1 MLWMNHWWWV
11 SNERRTVA
19 QNRDRRRKPDPGC
32 DPRRRVAG
40 GRIHAD
46 RPYPRDAEP
55 ARPYLCG
62 RSRHHPD
69 RSGKPQPRRAGSDAP
84 GQPCREAADR
94 NVRRPERFI
103 LDPGLGRG
111 GGLRLYRRRAEEGAH
126 QAYPRPLR
134 VALQCL
140 RKTPGGTGAYQVAAR
155 GSQGHREGQGH
166 PDEGEGP
173 NRGRGLCAAALH
185 RDAREEEKRRDRPV
199 DSDRVGDAEMTA
211 PLRIG
216 FIPLVDAAAL
226 MVAVDKGYATA
237 EGLDV
242 TLVREVS
249 WSNVRDKLNIGLF
262 DAAHLLAPVAIASS
276 LGLGHIKVPIVAPFN
291 LGLNGNAI
299 TVSPALHAA
308 IMGEIEG
315 DPFDPMATA
324 LALCRV
330 VAARRKSG
338 AEPLTF
344 GMTFPFSTH
353 NYQLRFWMAAGGVD
367 PDEDVRLVV
376 LPPPYVVDSLANGHV
391 DAFCVGAPWNSVA
404 VDLGVGHILHFV
416 SDILVR
422 AAEKVLAVRQSWS
435 ERNPDILAALIR
447 AHLRAVEFIEDSSH
461 RAEAAR
467 ILAQPERIGVDA
479 DVILRSLEGRL
490 KISPDGTMRE
500 SSRYLL
506 VGREGASRPDPVQA
520 AWLYAQMVRWGQA
533 SISPEA
539 LEMAKA
545 VFRPDLYDAALG
557 LEPGSDVAHEDVGAF
572 AGPAFDPDDVA
583 GHLASF
589 KIARQKL

>member
-1 MLWMNHWWWV
+1 M
-11 SNERRTVA
+11 
-19 QNRDRRRKPDPGC
+19 
-32 DPRRRVAG
+32 
-40 GRIHAD
+40 
-46 RPYPRDAEP
+46 
-55 ARPYLCG
+55 
-62 RSRHHPD
+62 
-69 RSGKPQPRRAGSDAP
+69 
-84 GQPCREAADR
+84 
-94 NVRRPERFI
+94 
-103 LDPGLGRG
+103 
-111 GGLRLYRRRAEEGAH
+111 
-126 QAYPRPLR
+126 
-134 VALQCL
+134 
-140 RKTPGGTGAYQVAAR
+140 TG
-155 GSQGHREGQGH
+155 
-166 PDEGEGP
+166 
-173 NRGRGLCAAALH
+173 
-185 RDAREEEKRRDRPV
+185 
-199 DSDRVGDAEMTA
+199 

-226 MVAVDKGYATA
+226 IVAVDKGFAA
-237 EGLDV
+237 SEGLDV

-249 WSNVRDKLNIGLF
+249 WSNIRDKLNIGLF

-276 LGLGHIKVPIVAPFN
+276 LGFGHVKVPIAAPFN

-308 IMGEIEG
+308 IMSEIDG
-315 DPFDPMATA
+315 DRFDPMATA
-324 LALCRV
+324 LALARV
-330 VAARRKSG
+330 VAKRRKSG

-376 LPPPYVVDSLANGHV
+376 LPPPYMVDSLVNGHV

-422 AAEKVLAVRQSWS
+422 AAEKLLAVRQNWS
-435 ERNPDILAALIR
+435 EKNPEVVAALIR
-447 AHLRAVEFIEDSSH
+447 AAFRAAEFIEQPQN

-479 DVILRSLEGRL
+479 NVIQRTLDGRL

-500 SSRYLL
+500 SNRYLL
-506 VGREGASRPDPVQA
+506 VGREAAARPDPMQA

-539 LEMAKA
+539 LATAKA

-557 LEPGSDVAHEDVGAF
+557 REAKLADASGAIGAF
-572 AGPAFDPDDVA
+572 VGPAFDANDIP
-583 GHLASF
+583 GHLAAF
-589 KIARQKL
+589 EIGRRQP